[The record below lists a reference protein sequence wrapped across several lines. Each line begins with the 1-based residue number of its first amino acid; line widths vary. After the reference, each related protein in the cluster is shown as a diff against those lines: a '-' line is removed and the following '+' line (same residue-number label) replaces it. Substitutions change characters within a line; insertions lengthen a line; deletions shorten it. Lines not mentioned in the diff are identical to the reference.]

1 MQKVNRKREDAGGRL
16 LESNVDPYFMP
27 TTEERHYKDNAP
39 TLERKNMEE
48 TEMLLLLVLC

>member
-1 MQKVNRKREDAGGRL
+1 MQKVNKKREDAGGKI